1 MCRQTQYVAIDQIK
15 RYSTE
20 FLPTKLT
27 ATLAELREPDK
38 LIAKA
43 GNQPIAIL
51 DRNEILGYFVPK
63 SAVGDKTL
71 LTASD
76 DQINAFLESKLP
88 QISHVINDLKDR

>member
-1 MCRQTQYVAIDQIK
+1 M
-15 RYSTE
+15 E

-51 DRNEILGYFVPK
+51 DRNVILGYFVPK
-63 SAVGDKTL
+63 SAVEDKTL

-76 DQINAFLESKLP
+76 DQINAFLESNLP

>member
-1 MCRQTQYVAIDQIK
+1 M
-15 RYSTE
+15 E

-63 SAVGDKTL
+63 SAVEDKTL